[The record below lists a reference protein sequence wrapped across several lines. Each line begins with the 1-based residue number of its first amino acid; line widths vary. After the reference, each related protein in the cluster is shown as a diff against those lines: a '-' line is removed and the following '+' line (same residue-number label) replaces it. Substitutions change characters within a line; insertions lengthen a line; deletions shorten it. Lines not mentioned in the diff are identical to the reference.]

1 MVRAGKWI
9 FSTGLRAPRAE
20 SIFGDLARALAD
32 AGGALSSVVRV
43 DQYFPNRDAV
53 DPYHVARKQAFGGS
67 VPPSTSVLVDG
78 LLEPGALMDVQA
90 MATTLDSSLDARPVQ
105 VAGVVAPAASAYSP
119 CTRVGGLVFVAGQL
133 ARDGTGGIAPEA
145 RVGAGPSSKETRIAL
160 ETRYLVERRLRP
172 ALQAADSDL
181 DLILK
186 AQVYLS
192 HAADLP
198 AFWQVWSECCSGKV
212 PPTLV
217 VPLRHPAFL
226 TEEATIEINVIAAA
240 ANARARV
247 RDIECD
253 IDLVAPGMVPAR
265 SFDGLL
271 FVAGLMAIDREGL
284 VPQARDS
291 RTTARAQ
298 MADILGK
305 ARKIFAAAGSDLQN
319 VVRVLQFHSE
329 LKDFHDTYS
338 EWRSAIGD
346 AGLPF
351 SAVEVGKDLFVPGAS
366 LIVDLWGGVPET
378 R

>member
-1 MVRAGKWI
+1 M
-9 FSTGLRAPRAE
+9 RAPRAE
-20 SIFGDLARALAD
+20 SIFGNLGRALAD

-43 DQYFPNRDAV
+43 DQYFPDRDAV

-67 VPPSTSVLVDG
+67 VPPSTSVLVGG

-119 CTRVGGLVFVAGQL
+119 CTRVGDLVFVAGQL

-145 RVGAGPSSKETRIAL
+145 RVGAGLSSKQTRIAL

-172 ALQAADSDL
+172 ALQAAESDL

-240 ANARARV
+240 ANARSRV
-247 RDIECD
+247 RDIDCAV
-253 IDLVAPGMVPAR
+253 DLVAPGMIPAR

-271 FVAGLMAIDREGL
+271 FVAGLMAIDGG
-284 VPQARDS
+284 
-291 RTTARAQ
+291 TARAQ

-305 ARKIFAAAGSDLQN
+305 ARRIFAAAGSDLDH
-319 VVRVLQFHSE
+319 VVRALQFHSD
-329 LKDFHDTYS
+329 LGDFPDTYS

-346 AGLPF
+346 AGLPY
-351 SAVEVGKDLFVPGAS
+351 SAIEAGKNLFVPGAS
-366 LIVDLWGGVPET
+366 VIVDLWGAV
-378 R
+378 